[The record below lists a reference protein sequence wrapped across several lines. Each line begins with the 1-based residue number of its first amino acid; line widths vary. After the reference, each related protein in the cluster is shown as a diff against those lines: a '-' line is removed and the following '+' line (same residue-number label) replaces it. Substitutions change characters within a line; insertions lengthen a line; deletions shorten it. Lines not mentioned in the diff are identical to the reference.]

1 MNRVNTFCRLA
12 NYCRIIV
19 NSLANKRSYRG
30 MSGSV
35 RVLLNQR
42 LILNGRCLSPVST
55 PTPSIDPIE
64 KAPISNVYVRV
75 DLMEMVTDPP
85 TVSQREPTDDNRRAN
100 PVTIA
105 SQCRTMVSQRLTIAS
120 HRFTIDFG
128 SNNRQT

>member
-1 MNRVNTFCRLA
+1 MHPTCPSPHLDKS
-12 NYCRIIV
+12 I
-19 NSLANKRSYRG
+19 
-30 MSGSV
+30 
-35 RVLLNQR
+35 NQR
-42 LILNGRCLSPVST
+42 LILNGRCLSPIST

-128 SNNRQT
+128 SNNRQTRFDKEFPPQPR